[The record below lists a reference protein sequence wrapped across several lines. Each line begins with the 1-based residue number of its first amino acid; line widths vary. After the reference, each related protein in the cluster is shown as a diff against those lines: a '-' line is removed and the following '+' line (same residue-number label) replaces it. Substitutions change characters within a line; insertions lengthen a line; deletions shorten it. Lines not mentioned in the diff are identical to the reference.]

1 MRDCYLFTTDVQA
14 CVNWVIVQ
22 FAWRWSIE
30 VLFRDIKQQL
40 GFADS
45 SARKQAAVE
54 RVAPFVAFAYTLLVL
69 WFADTI
75 WMTPLAQPPIRPW
88 YTHKR
93 HACFADILR
102 AAQRVLLRVDVLDPA
117 RGYDNLRQLARNLR
131 QPAATALA
139 RAS

>member
-1 MRDCYLFTTDVQA
+1 
-14 CVNWVIVQ
+14 
-22 FAWRWSIE
+22 

-75 WMTPLAQPPIRPW
+75 WSTPLAEPPIRPW
-88 YTHKR
+88 YSGTS
-93 HACFADILR
+93 
-102 AAQRVLLRVDVLDPA
+102 
-117 RGYDNLRQLARNLR
+117 
-131 QPAATALA
+131 TT
-139 RAS
+139 RASPTYCARLSACSYVSTFWIRLVVTLTYATSRDPCVSPLLHRLLPPRRL